1 MTRSRAR
8 RGVVAVS
15 LLAADRLLARAA
27 AKPAAA
33 PRTLVNPVV
42 LERADPSV
50 YKHTDGFYYLTD
62 SVPDFDGVELR
73 RATTLGGL
81 ATATPAMLFRRP
93 ATGPQSGWIWAPDL
107 QYEDGTWYLYYSA
120 SPSSDQLDQRLY
132 AMETTAAD
140 PLTGSWKQDGELRT
154 GWQSSATDPTAF
166 TSADGRSYLALGAE
180 NPWY

>member
-1 MTRSRAR
+1 M
-8 RGVVAVS
+8 VAVS
-15 LLAADRLLARAA
+15 LLAAAACSHTA

-62 SVPDFDGVELR
+62 SLPAFDGVELR

-120 SPSSDQLDQRLY
+120 SPSSDRLDQRLY
-132 AMETTAAD
+132 TMETTAAD

-154 GWQSSATDPTAF
+154 GWESCATDPTAY
-166 TSADGRSYLALGAE
+166 TSTDGRSYLLWAQKTS
-180 NPWY
+180 WY